1 MNEACGYHLLAG
13 DPTAP
18 FLQTVRG
25 FRPRA
30 PWLGGDLQTLRNR
43 FVRTLPKLSARQQR
57 LTLPLSPPAKG
68 ALSAVINHPDQ
79 QHIEKDI
86 LVVLVHGLGGCEDSA
101 ICIFVPPGCLRKA
114 MGWCA

>member
-1 MNEACGYHLLAG
+1 MWLSPAGGGPDGAFLADG
-13 DPTAP
+13 EGLSPTCA
-18 FLQTVRG
+18 V
-25 FRPRA
+25 A
-30 PWLGGDLQTLRNR
+30 GGDLQTLRNR